1 MGYPPQQPPG
11 GGYGQQPP
19 GGYGQQPPG
28 GYGQQPPGGYGQQPP
43 GGYGG
48 YGPPGGGYPQQP
60 QSNTPQVLSI
70 IGIVTWFCCPLA
82 SIILGVIAQG
92 QYRQQGQSDTL
103 AKTAWI
109 GGIVAIVLGIIF
121 RVFLYASF
129 YHS

>member
-11 GGYGQQPP
+11 GYGQQG
-19 GGYGQQPPG
+19 GGYG
-28 GYGQQPPGGYGQQPP
+28 GGYGQQPP

-48 YGPPGGGYPQQP
+48 YGPPGYPQQP

-121 RVFLYASF
+121 RIFLYASI